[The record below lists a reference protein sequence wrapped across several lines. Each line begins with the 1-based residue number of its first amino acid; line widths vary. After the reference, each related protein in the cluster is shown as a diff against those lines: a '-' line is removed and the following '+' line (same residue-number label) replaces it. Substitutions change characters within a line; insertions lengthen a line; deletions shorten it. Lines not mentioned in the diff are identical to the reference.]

1 MSEFKAKNFN
11 VRNVRIFSLLAE
23 TNSDRIM
30 IPQESA
36 QYKIWGV
43 DQAVYG
49 PVEISTLISWIQDD
63 RVTAETWLFDV
74 RKEAWHKAS
83 ALPELKSV
91 LKASSGALDTSA
103 PTGVSGQ
110 FKPGMLRRVKVLAD
124 LRDEQ
129 LERFA
134 SFMVLEPIRQWTELV
149 RQGMAGDTMYL
160 ILDGE
165 FRVRLMIGGKETILA
180 QLGAGDCFGEI
191 ALFDDGTRSADVVAN
206 KDCTVLKISKER
218 LTRLIEEA
226 PDLAAPFLF
235 AIGKTLAARIRVDN
249 KKIKDSVTLARG
261 GAY

>member
-1 MSEFKAKNFN
+1 MS
-11 VRNVRIFSLLAE
+11 
-23 TNSDRIM
+23 
-30 IPQESA
+30 PQESA

-49 PVEISTLISWIQDD
+49 PVELPTLISWIQDD
-63 RVTAETWLFDV
+63 RVTAETWLFDLS
-74 RKEAWHKAS
+74 KESWHKAS

-91 LKASSGALDTSA
+91 LKPSSTQLDTST
-103 PTGVSGQ
+103 PSGGVSGQ

-129 LERFA
+129 LDRFA
-134 SFMVLEPIRQWTELV
+134 SFMALENIRQWTELV

-160 ILDGE
+160 ILEGE

-206 KDCTVLKISKER
+206 KDCTVLKISKQS
-218 LTRLIEEA
+218 LTRLINDA
-226 PDLAAPFLF
+226 PDVAAPFLLSM
-235 AIGKTLAARIRVDN
+235 GKTLAARIRADN
-249 KKIKDSVTLARG
+249 KKIKDSVAFARG
-261 GAY
+261 GGY

>member
-1 MSEFKAKNFN
+1 MLAFLVYYMEP
-11 VRNVRIFSLLAE
+11 FSPH
-23 TNSDRIM
+23 M
-30 IPQESA
+30 IPQEPA

-43 DQAVYG
+43 DHAVYG
-49 PVEISTLISWIQDD
+49 PVELPTLISWIQDD
-63 RVTAETWLFDV
+63 RVTADTWLFDL
-74 RKEAWHKAS
+74 RGETWHKAS
-83 ALPELKSV
+83 ALPQLRSV
-91 LKASSGALDTSA
+91 WKASSGELDTSA
-103 PTGVSGQ
+103 PPTGVSGQ

-165 FRVRLMIGGKETILA
+165 FRVRMMIGGKETILA

-206 KDCTVLKISKER
+206 KDSTVLKISKQS
-218 LTRLIEEA
+218 LTRLIQDA
-226 PDLAAPFLF
+226 PDLAAPFLLSM
-235 AIGKTLAARIRVDN
+235 GKTLAARIRVDN
-249 KKIKDSVTLARG
+249 KKIKDSVALARG
-261 GAY
+261 GGY